1 MGMNKISKSGKI
13 EGKITCI
20 MPCILIEKA
29 ASSNAWRE
37 SVNVDA
43 ASRLKLFLNS
53 FLANFNQD
61 DLCEFII
68 LCPDNECP
76 TIEEILR
83 SLTDSK
89 KYKVM
94 SEKSL
99 IPNIKN
105 FTNEKLGIAGWYIQQ
120 AIKLAAYK
128 IVKTKHYMVFDSDV
142 ICIKKSSY
150 KDFLVNNLPAL
161 NVETKDD
168 FTRIYNS
175 DFVERECAIKRARY
189 SASSML
195 LGYQQNLELLDH
207 FLGETPVI
215 LDADNVEALLNR
227 LESFQNRN
235 WCDVLAD
242 NAGWTEYGLYFAFL
256 TAENLLK
263 ETHSLVSCNYILD
276 FERSIWHSNSAYKVP
291 RKYDY
296 QHFFNNAE
304 LEFGYFIVI
313 QSWLGVEDWLP
324 NHYKSKQNFY
334 DEMSF
339 WMA

>member
-1 MGMNKISKSGKI
+1 MNKISKSGKV

-43 ASRLKLFLNS
+43 ASRLKLFLSS
-53 FLANFNQD
+53 FLVNFNQD
-61 DLCEFII
+61 DLCEFVI
-68 LCPDNECP
+68 LCPDNECAA
-76 TIEEILR
+76 IEDVLR
-83 SLTDSK
+83 LLTDSK

-99 IPNIKN
+99 IPTIKN

-120 AIKLAAYK
+120 AIKLAAHK

-276 FERSIWHSNSAYKVP
+276 FERSIWHSNSAYKLP

-313 QSWLGVEDWLP
+313 QSWLDVEDWLP